1 MDPLRCVYRSSFS
14 QLSNKARLS
23 GRASF
28 LQIKDRQQIKFHF
41 QTLLDSS
48 TMTTFNQYPV
58 RKPFVA
64 DIWHKSSKEQ
74 KRVEASALVD
84 AFLRDGGQI
93 TKAAPKKRKS
103 GGRTEIFGKDT
114 TVPKVHEHWSRK
126 FFAGHDFCQRGPRFT
141 SKPAS
146 EKSADQRDLARKAGT
161 AHAEFAGAV
170 VSINGKLAPRH
181 ALHTADEA
189 PVDMVSKGGSEKV
202 VTLVNDAADDLSDA
216 NRRARIRDEL
226 NLTNVDHTHNA
237 RFKLA
242 A

>member
-1 MDPLRCVYRSSFS
+1 
-14 QLSNKARLS
+14 
-23 GRASF
+23 
-28 LQIKDRQQIKFHF
+28 
-41 QTLLDSS
+41 
-48 TMTTFNQYPV
+48 
-58 RKPFVA
+58 
-64 DIWHKSSKEQ
+64 
-74 KRVEASALVD
+74 
-84 AFLRDGGQI
+84 
-93 TKAAPKKRKS
+93 
-103 GGRTEIFGKDT
+103 
-114 TVPKVHEHWSRK
+114 
-126 FFAGHDFCQRGPRFT
+126 
-141 SKPAS
+141 
-146 EKSADQRDLARKAGT
+146 
-161 AHAEFAGAV
+161 